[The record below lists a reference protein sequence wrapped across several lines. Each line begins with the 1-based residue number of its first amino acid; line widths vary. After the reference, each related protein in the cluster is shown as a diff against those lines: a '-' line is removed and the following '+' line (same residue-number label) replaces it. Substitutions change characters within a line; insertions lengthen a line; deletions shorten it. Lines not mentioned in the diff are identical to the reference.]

1 MKSEFDKIN
10 KVKVSNA
17 IYHAIGAGAFPLIGF
32 ISAGKFPTQE
42 QYLVALG
49 ACLGAFMYD
58 IFKQKI
64 KQ

>member
-1 MKSEFDKIN
+1 MKSEFEKIN

-17 IYHAIGAGAFPLIGF
+17 FYHAIGAGAFPIIGF
-32 ISAGKFPTQE
+32 ISAGAFPTKE

-49 ACLGAFMYD
+49 ACLGAFMFD
-58 IFKQKI
+58 IFKQKV